1 MIQTFMMA
9 LLLMGLAG
17 CGRPVDKNSCKQEL
31 RACLK
36 SNPVNMDPRVGVDSA
51 SEGVLR
57 MLYTGLVYTDH
68 DEKTALGLAESYEV
82 SDDYRVYIFH
92 LKKTFW
98 SDGSPLTAKD
108 FEESWKG
115 MLHAKF
121 LSFNS
126 NLVHLIKN
134 AKAAM
139 QEKISADEVGVKA
152 LDDLTLRV
160 ELETPH
166 TTFNNFLTN
175 GIFYPLHS
183 STRNQAPNYSNYI
196 GCGPFKLKKYVFND
210 TVIVEKNPYYWDAD
224 VVKLEEV
231 KFYIVKDEGT
241 ALLMFQKG
249 DIDWRGNELWRDFS
263 RCDSRTAT
271 ARIAPY
277 RTSSR
282 GGVDRI

>member
-1 MIQTFMMA
+1 MIQTFVMA
-9 LLLMGLAG
+9 LLLMGFFG
-17 CGRPVDKNSCKQEL
+17 CNSPVDKNSCKQEL

-36 SNPVNMDPRVGVDSA
+36 SDPVNMDPRIGVDSA

-57 MLYTGLVYTDH
+57 LLYTGLVYTDH
-68 DEKTALGLAESYEV
+68 DDQTALSLAESYDV
-82 SDDYRVYIFH
+82 SDDYRVYTFH

-139 QEKISADEVGVKA
+139 MEKISCDEVGVKA

-166 TTFNNFLTN
+166 TTFIDVLTN
-175 GIFYPLHS
+175 GIFYPVHS
-183 STRNQAPNYSNYI
+183 SIRNQKTPDYSNYI
-196 GCGPFKLKKYVFND
+196 GCGPFQLKKYVFND
-210 TVIVEKNPYYWDAD
+210 IVIVEKNPYYWDAN
-224 VVKLEEV
+224 VVKLEKI
-231 KFYIVKDEGT
+231 KFYISKYCSS
-241 ALLMFQKG
+241 G
-249 DIDWRGNELWRDFS
+249 D
-263 RCDSRTAT
+263 T
-271 ARIAPY
+271 
-277 RTSSR
+277 
-282 GGVDRI
+282 